1 MVRVRAVNV
10 ATYNST
16 SGVATTLDLNVDSK
30 WIPEVDISY
39 FFNKNVATELIL
51 TWPQKMTVNAGNTA
65 IGSIKV
71 LPPTLLLQYHF
82 DGLPVKPYVGAGIN
96 YTNYS
101 GVSLP
106 AGVSIDNGSWGGA
119 LQAGVDIPLT
129 GNMYLNLDVK
139 KVWMGTD
146 VYVAAST
153 PAASKWT
160 HCCGALA
167 WAGVSEP
174 EAVRQEKAPRC
185 GAFCRGIE
193 PLFSGSTRVV
203 RLSVRRS

>member
-1 MVRVRAVNV
+1 MVRARAVYIDTT
-10 ATYNST
+10 ADT
-16 SGVATTLDLNVDSK
+16 SGVATALDLNVDNK

-39 FFNKNVATELIL
+39 FFNKNIAAELIL
-51 TWPQKMTVNAGNTA
+51 TWPQKMTLNAGNTA
-65 IGSIKV
+65 IGSFKA

-129 GNMYLNLDVK
+129 GNMFLNLDVK

-146 VYVAAST
+146 VYVA
-153 PAASKWT
+153 
-160 HCCGALA
+160 
-167 WAGVSEP
+167 GVN
-174 EAVRQEKAPRC
+174 
-185 GAFCRGIE
+185 
-193 PLFSGSTRVV
+193 SGSLKVDPMLWGVGLGWRF
-203 RLSVRRS
+203 